1 MELTPLKIRGKR
13 QRRKGDP
20 PLPPKPPSMSKK
32 ADRERRIRRI
42 MLKKQQKAKP
52 KPQASYLEKEL
63 PLEIIERIFW
73 ASENVN
79 FAKSS
84 LRVGRLLSGPATR
97 RATFLHAF
105 GPTWDVWFGCLRSGP
120 EMKSYHGWQ
129 DDVARFGGSPGF
141 QVRMLLSGTL
151 GSGHAS

>member
-1 MELTPLKIRGKR
+1 MELTPGRIRGKR

-20 PLPPKPPSMSKK
+20 PLPPKSASMSKK
-32 ADRERRIRRI
+32 AQRERRIQRI
-42 MLKKQQKAKP
+42 MLKKQQKVKP
-52 KPQASYLEKEL
+52 KSQASYLEKEL

-79 FAKSS
+79 FPRSS
-84 LRVGRLLSGPATR
+84 FRIGRLLSGPATR
-97 RATFLHAF
+97 RATFLRAF
-105 GPTWDVWFGCLRSGP
+105 GPTWDVWFGCLRAEP

-129 DDVARFGGSPGF
+129 DDAARFGGSPGF
-141 QVRMLLSGTL
+141 QVSLLLSGTF